1 MGFGYLFIGYI
12 IGFNFV
18 YNGFTDIISFLFI
31 LYALLL
37 LSRHNKHFK
46 SSLLA
51 IIPLCIAGL
60 CFFVFELVTMLDIV
74 PISNKE
80 LIISYYA
87 VLSAVLKLIYT
98 SLLLKGIE
106 TLAFELDIPS
116 LRIKAFRNR
125 LFTYLYYALNICT
138 QLNNDT
144 LAEFTRYA
152 LLPVM
157 LFGIVYLILNAIL
170 FYSCYMWIC
179 LEGEEDMDRKNSSFE
194 FLNRLHKAEGKIE
207 DRILEQKKLER
218 KFKEETKIKRKKK

>member
-1 MGFGYLFIGYI
+1 
-12 IGFNFV
+12 
-18 YNGFTDIISFLFI
+18 
-31 LYALLL
+31 
-37 LSRHNKHFK
+37 
-46 SSLLA
+46 
-51 IIPLCIAGL
+51 
-60 CFFVFELVTMLDIV
+60 MLDIV

-138 QLNNDT
+138 QLNNAT

-179 LEGEEDMDRKNSSFE
+179 LEGEEDMDRKDSKFE
-194 FLNRLHKAEGKIE
+194 LLNRLHKTEGKIE
-207 DRILEQKKLER
+207 DRIVEQKKLER
-218 KFKEETKIKRKKK
+218 KFKQENKTKRKKK